1 MKYLPL
7 KIWFMVTMTVTLV
20 AVVIR
25 AAWQIIVIPTAGTM
39 SIFIPLIL
47 GLLGLNALIIYFTIN
62 PSLKKLKSPPV
73 LIAVITVLMAS
84 LIGGIIHFNHYI
96 CSPEA
101 EPLVSKVIATMLFLG
116 STSSYF
122 LVIWVIRST
131 LKSRKNK
138 HEQG

>member
-7 KIWFMVTMTVTLV
+7 KLWFIVTMTITLV
-20 AVVIR
+20 AVVMR
-25 AAWQIIVIPTAGTM
+25 AVWQIVVIPTASTL
-39 SIFIPLIL
+39 SIFIPIIF

-62 PSLKKLKSPPV
+62 PSLKKLKSPPA
-73 LIAVITVLMAS
+73 LLGITVALTAG

-101 EPLVSKVIATMLFLG
+101 EPLASKVIATMLLLG

-122 LVIWVIRST
+122 LVIRVIWSI
-131 LKSRKNK
+131 LKSREN
-138 HEQG
+138 

>member
-62 PSLKKLKSPPV
+62 PSLKKLKSPPT
-73 LIAVITVLMAS
+73 LIAITAVITAS
-84 LIGGIIHFNHYI
+84 LIGGIMHFNHYI

-101 EPLVSKVIATMLFLG
+101 EPLTSKVIATMLFLG

-131 LKSRKNK
+131 LKSREN
-138 HEQG
+138 